1 MRGAARC
8 ARHSRADA
16 TDASGRWRRPTPPRW
31 RTGGSGSASTI
42 PTWPG
47 CSARSTPTPPRSAR
61 RPKRMTHGKTRGG
74 RSVTVPA
81 LARVEGEGGLE
92 VVVHDGQVTDARLD
106 IYEPPRFFEALLRG
120 RRYTEPPDITAR
132 ICGICPIAYQMS
144 ACEAIEDAC
153 GVQVPEPIAALR
165 RLIYCGE
172 WIESHTLHV
181 YLLHAPDFLGYESGL
196 HMASERPEL
205 LQRGL
210 QLKKAGNRLMEVIG
224 GRSVHPVNVRVGGF
238 YRAPARSELRALAG
252 QLEQARQDAL
262 ETVRWVAG
270 FAFPDFGH
278 DYNFVSLR
286 HPDEYP
292 ITRGRVVSGQGLDI
306 TVREYDEHF
315 TEPQVPH
322 STALHSRLADGGT
335 YLVGPMARYS
345 LNSDRLSGLAADA
358 ARADGLGPTC
368 TNPFRSIIVRAV
380 EILYACDEALRL
392 IGDYEPPD
400 PSFIDVPAR
409 DATGFGCTEAP
420 RGLLYNRYQLNAD
433 GTIASA
439 KIVPPTSQNQR
450 IIEAD
455 LGAFVTDRLDLPH
468 EQLTWQC
475 EQAVRSYDPCISCA
489 AHFLDLRVQRT

>member
-1 MRGAARC
+1 
-8 ARHSRADA
+8 
-16 TDASGRWRRPTPPRW
+16 
-31 RTGGSGSASTI
+31 
-42 PTWPG
+42 
-47 CSARSTPTPPRSAR
+47 
-61 RPKRMTHGKTRGG
+61 MTHGKTPRN
-74 RSVTVPA
+74 RSVSVPA

-92 VVVHDGQVTDARLD
+92 VVVRDGQVTDARLD

-120 RRYTEPPDITAR
+120 RRHTEPPDITAR

-144 ACEAIEDAC
+144 ACQAIEDAC

-196 HMASERPEL
+196 HMARERPEL

-210 QLKKAGNRLMEVIG
+210 QLKKAGNRLMDVIG
-224 GRSVHPVNVRVGGF
+224 GRSVHPINVRIGGF
-238 YRAPARSELRALAG
+238 YRAPARSELRALTG
-252 QLEQARQDAL
+252 ELEQARQDAL
-262 ETVRWVAG
+262 DTVRWVAT
-270 FAFPDFGH
+270 FPFPDFGH
-278 DYNFVSLR
+278 DYTFVSLR
-286 HPDEYP
+286 HPADYP
-292 ITRGRVVSGQGLDI
+292 ITGGRIVSSQGLDI
-306 TVREYDEHF
+306 TPAEYDQNF
-315 TEPQVPH
+315 TELQVPH
-322 STALHSRLADGGT
+322 STALHSMLADGGT

-358 ARADGLGPTC
+358 ARDAGLGPVC

-400 PSFIDVPAR
+400 PPYIEVPPREA
-409 DATGFGCTEAP
+409 AGFGCTEAP
-420 RGLLYNRYQLNAD
+420 RGLIYHRYRISAD
-433 GTIASA
+433 GTIADA

-450 IIEAD
+450 IIESD
-455 LGAFVTDRLDLPH
+455 LRAFVADRLELPH
-468 EQLTWQC
+468 EQLTWEC